1 MEQPAEHK
9 SLIHDPSLSAV
20 SVKSFAASI
29 GNRVVPY
36 NNLRSELQF
45 FEPSSNPQNLCA
57 SCPNQAQTVASNDEH
72 RTPAEN
78 STLTSKAQP
87 AVSPGERVDLAR
99 SAYYKNRLEFALDVG
114 WLPVNI
120 PFVFD
125 VFLGDGYNLTPL
137 RYTLVPVV
145 ASLRWQ
151 INDVG
156 GPWIFRGNW
165 DMTFSGSAT
174 AITRG
179 PETHYFSY
187 DMGIRRNFV
196 PRRGKLAPYF
206 DGRVGLGRIDAKEPF
221 GVQFAQGQNFTFTLN
236 MGSGVRYNF
245 NSRYTFSA
253 GLNWMHIS
261 NLYLSEPK
269 FANYGINVYGPQF
282 GFDVR
287 LGRPRHH
294 MSE

>member
-1 MEQPAEHK
+1 MANPRSQHPRKFRSPRCGNIPKPFPLLRVLDSPIGFVRPPGIVMVLSLLIAPLMPLLQARSDGSLWPRTQVSRAIMEQPAEHK

-45 FEPSSNPQNLCA
+45 FEPSSNPENLCA

-156 GPWIFRGNW
+156 GPWI
-165 DMTFSGSAT
+165 
-174 AITRG
+174 
-179 PETHYFSY
+179 
-187 DMGIRRNFV
+187 
-196 PRRGKLAPYF
+196 
-206 DGRVGLGRIDAKEPF
+206 
-221 GVQFAQGQNFTFTLN
+221 
-236 MGSGVRYNF
+236 
-245 NSRYTFSA
+245 
-253 GLNWMHIS
+253 
-261 NLYLSEPK
+261 
-269 FANYGINVYGPQF
+269 
-282 GFDVR
+282 
-287 LGRPRHH
+287 
-294 MSE
+294 